1 LRSLIPETPPRKQPP
16 AKTESRSA
24 TDGLQLIDTD
34 KIWPN
39 RAQPR
44 ERFDPQSLEEL
55 AGSMKAQGVLQ
66 PIIVRPSDG
75 GTYELVAG
83 ERRWRASQIAG
94 LLKIPAVVR
103 EVSDDRLL
111 ELALIENLQR
121 EELNPLEEAN
131 AYQTLID
138 ELGLSQQEVADR
150 VGKQRATVANALRLL
165 NLPPAVQELV
175 QSGDVTAGHAKAL
188 ASMSNSEAQIELAR
202 RIVKDGLTVRAVES
216 LTRKPERARKS
227 RPAPKDERDPNVIA
241 AEEKLQSALG
251 TKVRIFQ
258 SKSGVGRLELHFYSP
273 EELSRVYQIV
283 LGAARDN

>member
-1 LRSLIPETPPRKQPP
+1 V
-16 AKTESRSA
+16 KTESRSA

-44 ERFDPQSLEEL
+44 ERFDPQGLEEL

-103 EVSDDRLL
+103 EVSDDRVL

-121 EELNPLEEAN
+121 EDLNPLEEAN

-175 QSGDVTAGHAKAL
+175 QNGDLTAGHAKAL
-188 ASMSNSEAQIELAR
+188 ASMTNSDAQIELAR

-227 RPAPKDERDPNVIA
+227 RAARQDQRDPNVIA

-258 SKSGVGRLELHFYSP
+258 SKSGAGRLEFHFYSP
-273 EELSRVYQIV
+273 EELSRLYQIV
-283 LGAARDN
+283 LGVARGR

>member
-138 ELGLSQQEVADR
+138 ELGLSQQE
-150 VGKQRATVANALRLL
+150 ALRLL